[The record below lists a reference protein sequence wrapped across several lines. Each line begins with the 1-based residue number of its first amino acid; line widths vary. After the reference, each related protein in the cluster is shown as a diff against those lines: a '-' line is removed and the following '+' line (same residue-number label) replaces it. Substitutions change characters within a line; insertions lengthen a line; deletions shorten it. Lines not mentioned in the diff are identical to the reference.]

1 MRHENKGGKSR
12 KMQGASIS
20 EWFRKSIKL
29 ACLLLIAVS
38 VLTAC
43 EKATAETNDNYIL
56 IYNGSVA
63 IADGVVKVAKMAKE
77 QGYNVEYISN
87 LSNLP
92 KMLDGA
98 KAFIIGG
105 TKDDIDNLIKDLT
118 KVRDDL
124 KVYVENGGNY
134 LGICGGAFVA
144 SKGSRWDDGYETEV
158 GLVNI
163 ESFAYDKDNSA
174 PQIIPITWLGTQRT
188 IYYQNGPAFAKN
200 TIPANSEILAYYN
213 NKNQDVAIFKTK
225 IGLGTVILL
234 GPHPEADE
242 TWLDD
247 DPEPLNADTWTDTK
261 DIFEYIFKLLVS
273 E

>member
-1 MRHENKGGKSR
+1 MRHKNKGGISR
-12 KMQGASIS
+12 KVQGASIS
-20 EWFRKSIKL
+20 DWFQKSIKL

-38 VLTAC
+38 LLTSC
-43 EKATAETNDNYIL
+43 EKETTDNNIL

-63 IADGVVKVAKMAKE
+63 DADGVAKVTEMAKE
-77 QGYNVEYISN
+77 QGYEVKYISN

-92 KMLDGA
+92 EMLDGA

-105 TKDDIDNLIKDLT
+105 TEDDTDNLIKDLT
-118 KVRDDL
+118 EVQNDL
-124 KVYVENGGNY
+124 KEYVENGGNY

-144 SKGSRWDDGYETEV
+144 SKGSQWDDGYETGM

-163 ESFAYDKDNSA
+163 ESFAYDKNNAD

-188 IYYQNGPAFAKN
+188 IYYQCGPAFAKK

-213 NKNQDVAIFKTK
+213 NEKQDVAIFKTK
-225 IGLGTVILL
+225 IGSGTVIFC

-261 DIFEYIFKLLVS
+261 DIFQHIFTVLVS
-273 E
+273 D